1 MDQDTSKP
9 SHNLLR
15 IVRDL
20 ADYQFGRGVGDELFP
35 EDCRIEVSKR
45 TGRPRYIYLGDKL
58 LATIR
63 YPDNLLALSL
73 EGAERL
79 RRILGKNAPRIVVKR
94 LAVEKL
100 LKGLNPTARDL
111 LSCSPNLRPGD
122 EVIVEDADGRLIAVG
137 RAIVSSQTMKELRR
151 GAIVKIRKVLKT

>member
-9 SHNLLR
+9 SPNLLR

-20 ADYQFGRGVGDELFP
+20 ADYQFGKGVGEKLFP

-45 TGRPRYIYLGDKL
+45 TGRPRYVYHGEKL

-79 RRILGKNAPRIVVKR
+79 RKILGEDAPRVIVRKS
-94 LAVEKL
+94 AVEKI

-122 EVIVEDADGRLIAVG
+122 EVIIEDVDGGIVAIG
-137 RAIVSSQTMKELRR
+137 RAVVSSQTMRELRE
-151 GAIVKIRKVLKT
+151 GVIVKIRKVLKT